1 MKLRIYLTSLFLLSL
16 IITTT
21 QPALARPENVAL
33 NNKLHDENSTI
44 IQGAAEPVRVIP
56 NYKLPV
62 RRVVLYKHGVGYF
75 ERRGTVPGQENVNL
89 YFKSNQM
96 NDLLKSL
103 TVLDLGDGPL
113 GGIVYDS
120 TKTVEQLLSDYTFN
134 LRGARGLPDILGQL
148 QGSEIE
154 LSIGSDMITGTI
166 ISVETRIIQEDDTK
180 MPVYY
185 LSVMEN
191 SGQLRSFN
199 TNEIRS
205 VKFLDQRLDQDI
217 KRYMKTL
224 YQQHRRDEKILT
236 IRPEG
241 PGQRDLLVSYV
252 CEAPIWKATYRIV
265 LEKDQDK
272 KPFLQG
278 WAIVDNVSEEDWN
291 NVELSLVSG
300 LPISFIQDL
309 YNPWFKKRPVIEIEE
324 EIAMAP
330 TIPQGGIA
338 MNMPVEEKISKGVAA
353 RSNRRLAKA
362 PAPAAAAEMA
372 EDKAYGLGMMG
383 GMGGMGGDLRL
394 GKKMQ
399 QLQAETV
406 TREVGDLFEYKID
419 HPVTVARNRSAM
431 LPIAAAQVEGSA
443 VALYNES
450 ARTKNPLAAVRL
462 KNTTG
467 LTLEGGPLTVFQ
479 EDSYVGEALIKTV
492 KPDEQRYI
500 TYAVD
505 LGTHV
510 NTKIDSKSERID
522 RVIINRGTMR
532 MHRAVI
538 ETKTYN
544 LDNKDKRDKTVVIEH
559 PLHTDWKLLNQEKPI
574 EVTDSYKR
582 FEVKLPAG
590 KPAKFTVKEERDRWD
605 DLAVTN
611 ITPEQILIYARDKYI
626 TEQTR
631 KQLDQI
637 VAIKAEIVNIDRSIN
652 QLQTEKNS
660 IFSDQQRLRDNLK
673 SLGRTEE
680 ENQLRSRYIG
690 QLTQQE
696 SRLEAIDKTT
706 KDLQDQKQAK
716 QKQLDEMIES
726 LAQDLTI

>member
-1 MKLRIYLTSLFLLSL
+1 MKAQNLLLGLFLLSVVTV
-16 IITTT
+16 ISE
-21 QPALARPENVAL
+21 PVWSMDEKAAL
-33 NNKLHDENSTI
+33 NS
-44 IQGAAEPVRVIP
+44 
-56 NYKLPV
+56 KLPI

-75 ERRGTVPGQENVNL
+75 ERQGTVPGREDVNL

-103 TVLDLGDGPL
+103 TVLDLDNGPL

-120 TKTVEQLLSDYTFN
+120 TKTVDQLLSDYTFN

-154 LSIGSDMITGTI
+154 LSIGSNKLTGTI
-166 ISVETRIIQEDDTK
+166 ISVETRLIRDDNTK

-185 LSVMEN
+185 LSVMDDA
-191 SGQLRSFN
+191 GQLRSFN

-224 YQQHRRDEKILT
+224 YQQHRRDEKVLT

-252 CEAPIWKATYRIV
+252 SEAPVWKATYRIV

-300 LPISFIQDL
+300 LPISFVLDL
-309 YNPWFKKRPVIEIEE
+309 YNPWFKKRPVIEVEE
-324 EIAMAP
+324 EIALAP
-330 TIPQGGIA
+330 TVPQSGIA
-338 MNMPVEEKISKGVAA
+338 LDMAAEKPRNELA
-353 RSNRRLAKA
+353 RRSRGRRLAKA
-362 PAPAAAAEMA
+362 SAAASDMQENLAF
-372 EDKAYGLGMMG
+372 GVLG
-383 GMGGMGGDLRL
+383 GMRRGIGER
-394 GKKMQ
+394 MQ
-399 QLQAETV
+399 QLKAETV

-431 LPIAAAQVEGSA
+431 LPIVAAQVEGSA

-450 ARTKNPLAAVRL
+450 ARAKNPLAAVRL

-479 EDSYVGEALIKTV
+479 QDSYVGEALIKTV

-532 MHRAVI
+532 MHRAII

-559 PLHTDWKLLNQEKPI
+559 PLHTGWKLLNKKKPI

-605 DLAVTN
+605 TLAVTN

-637 VAIKAEIVNIDRSIN
+637 VAIKAEIVNIDRAIN
-652 QLQTEKNS
+652 QLQTEKSS
-660 IFSDQQRLRDNLK
+660 IFNDQKRLRDNLR

-680 ENQLRSRYIG
+680 ENRLRSRYIG

-696 SRLEAIDKTT
+696 SRLESIDKST
-706 KDLQDQKQAK
+706 KDLQTQKQSK
-716 QKQLDEMIES
+716 QKQLNKMIES
-726 LAQDLTI
+726 LAQDLTV